1 MVPHSPSLTLLSP
14 VTVRKSSCLPTAT
27 LRPSGRGERRA
38 GIRHRPGGRRW
49 RARLKT
55 LRIDRNGR
63 VTLPGRARIGG
74 LRQAPLISRV
84 FPALYGILFAL
95 LAETA

>member
-1 MVPHSPSLTLLSP
+1 MVSPTLAQ
-14 VTVRKSSCLPTAT
+14 R
-27 LRPSGRGERRA
+27 
-38 GIRHRPGGRRW
+38 GRRW

-55 LRIDRNGR
+55 LHTDRNGR

-84 FPALYGILFAL
+84 FPELYGIPFAL
-95 LAETA
+95 LAETAGDTGPRTPTVPAAEPRARRAHRGGGGPPPPPPTP